1 MRSPRHRSSKIP
13 KVLTMKI
20 DGLEFHGADEGD
32 AGLGHQFGGTYYHSF
47 VEGMCYELGEGISTS
62 GYGSVDGLQQLDAE
76 HVFAGLNRILRSVR
90 IDAAPLDV
98 NPVPSPS
105 IGSFA
110 VSLRQNSPAGTYRV
124 SWNAYGSDADHVWL
138 SLGQGLFV
146 SSVTLLEIA
155 RLAHQKRIQLTP
167 NLEAFLSE
175 VERRFS
181 VLPITGRICVQ
192 AFKFP
197 ANFPKDPADR
207 VIGATAV
214 IEGLNL
220 VTADEAIR
228 QSKAVPTIW

>member
-1 MRSPRHRSSKIP
+1 M
-13 KVLTMKI
+13 
-20 DGLEFHGADEGD
+20 G
-32 AGLGHQFGGTYYHSF
+32 
-47 VEGMCYELGEGISTS
+47 
-62 GYGSVDGLQQLDAE
+62 
-76 HVFAGLNRILRSVR
+76 RSVL
-90 IDAAPLDV
+90 ILLD
-98 NPVPSPS
+98 
-105 IGSFA
+105 
-110 VSLRQNSPAGTYRV
+110 T
-124 SWNAYGSDADHVWL
+124 HVVIWL
-138 SLGQGLFV
+138 SQDHQRISSRAHDAITNTREGGQGLFV

>member
-1 MRSPRHRSSKIP
+1 MI
-13 KVLTMKI
+13 L
-20 DGLEFHGADEGD
+20 
-32 AGLGHQFGGTYYHSF
+32 
-47 VEGMCYELGEGISTS
+47 
-62 GYGSVDGLQQLDAE
+62 LDT
-76 HVFAGLNRILRSVR
+76 HVVI
-90 IDAAPLDV
+90 
-98 NPVPSPS
+98 
-105 IGSFA
+105 
-110 VSLRQNSPAGTYRV
+110 
-124 SWNAYGSDADHVWL
+124 WL
-138 SLGQGLFV
+138 SQDRQRISSRAHDAITNTREGGQGLFV

-228 QSKAVPTIW
+228 HSKAVPTIW